1 MTKNIDKKNIEK
13 THIDWRLFAHR
24 LTDLSKAEGQERFL
38 DRAFLFL
45 NDYVTVDSCAVFKV
59 AGDKISGAQHLCT
72 FGTLQPDLANSLAQ
86 DYVTNGFKNDPMVQT
101 ALLSPTI
108 KVRRLPRSH
117 YSNSYRSQYFHKAKL
132 VDKITSIQAS
142 KNILFLVNFY
152 RQEQNGIF
160 TLEDFA
166 DLERLAPIIGRFV
179 LRHTR
184 LSHDTKNLKDVYEK
198 RISHLIQDNTQ
209 IFSRLSLQERKVC
222 ENILMGLQ
230 EKQIASKLGLKLN
243 TIITYRRRLY
253 AKLNI
258 GSKTELFQ
266 LAFISQS

>member
-1 MTKNIDKKNIEK
+1 MANLGKENIFHDKNP
-13 THIDWRLFAHR
+13 
-24 LTDLSKAEGQERFL
+24 G
-38 DRAFLFL
+38 
-45 NDYVTVDSCAVFKV
+45 
-59 AGDKISGAQHLCT
+59 
-72 FGTLQPDLANSLAQ
+72 
-86 DYVTNGFKNDPMVQT
+86 
-101 ALLSPTI
+101 SPTI

-184 LSHDTKNLKDVYEK
+184 LSHDAKNLKEVYEK
-198 RISHLIQDNTQ
+198 RISHLVQDSTQ
-209 IFSRLSLQERKVC
+209 IFSKLSLQERRVC
-222 ENILMGLQ
+222 ENILMGSNDGSRL
-230 EKQIASKLGLKLN
+230 EEPSDRTGVGSRSVASS
-243 TIITYRRRLY
+243 TINGTKPGSSTTAGRTSFPSRASRRHPERWF
-253 AKLNI
+253 
-258 GSKTELFQ
+258 GR
-266 LAFISQS
+266 IS